1 LHRAAPVLAFL
12 GLLWSILA
20 APAAGVAAASA
31 ADLPHVPGEL
41 IVGFRDPSGPQDD
54 AAVQG
59 RAAGGAIALL
69 RYPAGDD
76 LAAREAAWRARPDVA
91 FAHPNYLGRIGFAP
105 QDTHYDLCWHHAN
118 TGQGGGSAG
127 ADVESEAAW
136 DVTRGSA
143 SVVVA
148 VLDTGVDLDH
158 PELAGRLVA
167 GWDFVNGDAVPDD
180 DNGHGTQVTG
190 ILAADAGNGFG
201 VAGVD
206 HFCRVMPLKVVS
218 AGGSGTTFDLI
229 QGLDRARTSGAHV
242 VNMSLIDYP
251 LSAALTAALQAAESA
266 GLILVACAGNGGL
279 GDADVSGPGAS
290 PHTISVG
297 ATNDQDER
305 TAFSGTGAALEL
317 VAPGREVPTVV
328 WNSSDDGH
336 SLFTGCS
343 AAVPIVA
350 GIAAL
355 LKAMDPALDQAGAR
369 ALLRAGAEDGVGL
382 PSEDA
387 PGWDPFH
394 GWGRV
399 SARGALAAL
408 APTGVTAAAAA
419 GALSLEVAPNPLRDR
434 AGVRYGLPRAGE
446 VTVSVYDVSGR
457 LVRTLVRGPRS
468 AGTHTAEWAPEGPGA
483 APGVYFVRMSAG
495 GGSLTRKV
503 TVLR

>member
-1 LHRAAPVLAFL
+1 LHRAAPILAFA
-12 GLLWSILA
+12 GLAWAILA
-20 APAAGVAAASA
+20 ASAVASPL
-31 ADLPHVPGEL
+31 DLPHVPGEL
-41 IVGFRDPSGPQDD
+41 IVGFRDGSGPEED
-54 AAVQG
+54 AAIRA

-69 RYPAGDD
+69 RYPVADD

-91 FAHPNYLGRIGFAP
+91 FAHPNYLGRAGFAP

-127 ADVESEAAW
+127 ADVESEPAW
-136 DVTRGSA
+136 DVTRGSPA
-143 SVVVA
+143 VVVA

-158 PELAGRLVA
+158 PEFAGRLIA
-167 GWDFVNGDAVPDD
+167 GWDFVNGDSIPDD

-190 ILAADAGNGFG
+190 ILAANAGNGFG

-206 HFCRVMPLKVVS
+206 HFCRVMPLKVVD

-251 LSAALTAALQAAESA
+251 LTAGLTAALQAAESA
-266 GLILVACAGNGGL
+266 GLVLVACAGNGGI

-297 ATNDQDER
+297 ATNDMDER
-305 TAFSGTGAALEL
+305 TAFSGTGSALEL
-317 VAPGREVPTVV
+317 VAPGREVPTVT

-369 ALLRAGAEDGVGL
+369 ALLRAGAEDEVGH
-382 PSEDA
+382 PSEDT

-399 SARGALAAL
+399 NARGALGAMQ
-408 APTGVTAAAAA
+408 PTGVAAAAAAA
-419 GALSLEVAPNPLRDR
+419 GGLALEIAPNPLRDR
-434 AGVRYGLPRAGE
+434 AGVRYDLPRAAE
-446 VTVSVYDVSGR
+446 VTLAVYDVSGR
-457 LVRTLVRGPRS
+457 LVRTLVRGPRP
-468 AGTHTAEWAPEGPGA
+468 AGIHTAEWGPATGPGVQ
-483 APGVYFVRMSAG
+483 PGVYFVRISAG
-495 GGSLTRKV
+495 GGSLTRKA